1 MDEFEI
7 RTRAEY
13 ERALRRFSYPLV
25 IVPGDEAIDAVED
38 LKLQRKGVP
47 IVLGGASEFTLV
59 DEMMALGLVEHPST
73 QLILD
78 RAAEITFPEGFQAM
92 KARER
97 AALRRR
103 YPQFADVEDEGL
115 PIGEWPDQA
124 STGAGLSV
132 AYHWSGE
139 PWPRVHIA
147 VLPTDDWTTAPAY
160 LRAGGWNACPEA
172 AVMVAALRSWRE
184 RYGAE
189 LVGFSHDVMNIRVEI
204 APSSRDEALAL
215 AWEHY
220 LFCGDVLNDQ
230 TLAELGATLIADDWW
245 NFWWD

>member
-1 MDEFEI
+1 VDEFEI

-25 IVPGDEAIDAVED
+25 VTPGDEALDAFED
-38 LKLQRKGVP
+38 LKAQRKGVP
-47 IVLGGASEFTLV
+47 IVLGGVSAFTLV
-59 DEMMALGLVEHPST
+59 DEMMANGLIEHPST

-78 RAAEITFPEGFQAM
+78 RAAEITFPEGYQAM
-92 KARER
+92 RARER
-97 AALRRR
+97 AAIRRR
-103 YPQFADVEDEGL
+103 YPQFAHNEDDSL

-124 STGAGLSV
+124 QTGGGLSA
-132 AYHWSGE
+132 AYHWSGQ

-147 VLPTDDWTTAPAY
+147 LLPTDDWTTAPAH

-172 AVMVAALRSWRE
+172 AVMVSALRSWRD

-189 LVGFSHDVMNIRVEI
+189 LVGLAHDVMNIRVDI
-204 APSSRDEALAL
+204 PPSSRDEALAL

-220 LFCGDVLNDQ
+220 LFCSDALNEA
-230 TLAELGATLIADDWW
+230 TLAELGAALIADDWW
-245 NFWWD
+245 SFWWD